1 MNANEVSDTDKS
13 FKFKCGIFKSDPI
26 FVVNVLTRLEN
37 KQYIFIGTY
46 PSEFEEI
53 IGKLEKGKKLT
64 DKENKLLKEHYPS
77 SAYWHKLKNP
87 TFISECIYV
96 DDSIDVIK
104 LKLFSRLSDPA
115 HSKYLLDKNQE
126 LWVKLK
132 NGDCKLLGNVIPGV
146 KPSYYGKPSVDYK
159 FVDKLTGV
167 KKSVTSINE
176 NNLILMNVVDI
187 NEVKDYIIYVNNLQ
201 DEITYLESKGVS
213 INNNI
218 INGYLHKYWPDG
230 VVKINDSKMSNEY
243 KKANEKVIYDRYIV
257 RLIKDVKV
265 DNSMFKKCFI
275 LHFILHVNY
284 DCKDDKIDLL
294 KIFKLLPLSNDVPF
308 MKYKELNWPTPYYRI
323 YRPVIDTLSIPK
335 KVIRSWILEGSG
347 DSDIEVIKM
356 HTKGLTVK
364 YHLYDDKNGIPKFA
378 TINIHKTGALEIKL
392 TYVGDYEADFAK
404 VEESVNK
411 IVSLIKQVNKFD
423 YKLDRS
429 SKDHFKIKP
438 PKLCISDK
446 NIELGSNTKISFI
459 NTITHFSKVG
469 KIDYN
474 LLTNLAYMMTPYVV
488 PVMKD
493 EGKKSKQN
501 VLELKYRRIDNF
513 KNMMEIFTWI
523 TRLKE
528 QDWSEIDIYH
538 NLIDKFDKSSKEASI
553 YLKEWNKQYGDAS
566 DKTGKITQSGIYIKI
581 TDNKFH
587 IEGARTPEILGKV
600 YYFIVKLLSLYNQYD
615 EYKKNEEFKKF
626 IIEGKP
632 VERDQIMSFTI
643 KDEDLNA
650 VDDDDFDLE
659 MSESNFDDD
668 SISVS
673 NYLKDDEDDETG
685 EVEEGNEETSGVGD
699 SDGYNLSEN
708 IDVNITLKATCG
720 DDIDLLK
727 DTCVDLCDD
736 DKYKLRRLQS
746 YDNRLFKFKPKDIKS
761 GYSITCQN
769 PSQPYVMHKN
779 PETHEKVKRESYTY
793 AVKYGSD
800 LTHQNYYLCSR
811 VWCPYCEI
819 PIRYEDVVDVKLR
832 QVRKGDC
839 LTGKCPHGDH
849 DVMIRKDNNK
859 FYYPGFK
866 PSSKHPDGLCLP
878 CCFIVPHNIPEKKSA
893 YKRFQQCL
901 GHEITDEVQDEAG
914 FYILGREKIPLA
926 NNRYGLLPLI
936 LARKLFNSQCNSNTL
951 EVNEGCYLRQGI
963 NADEKQSFLVALAKI
978 VSEVTG
984 TQIDKEQFK
993 KMLVDRLTPELFL
1006 SLKNGLISV
1015 LFDNPKTDESAID
1028 VYKKF
1033 ILDPK
1038 ETLNEEYLWD
1048 YVSRPGIMFDE
1059 GINIIIVTE
1068 TKIIC
1073 PFGENMKQIYNTN
1086 KRTLFLFRRRK
1097 YFEPICFAH
1106 NSGKTINIQYLFNSI
1121 NKEVVRSFSYLDKQC
1136 KPYQS
1141 ISWKSILKDN
1151 ERRFEISYDID
1162 TKDENDLA
1170 KVIEVAKRLKL
1181 PIEGQILDYY
1191 NKAVGLLLKNNVQ
1204 ILSKPRGIITGVKI
1218 IPENDIK
1225 FASYKDTV
1233 KLLSKIAKASDL
1245 NVKPIKRVVDDDKI
1259 VAVILEN
1266 GRLVPVKPEKNKKD
1280 KLVEE
1285 EIPFYSDIDKVLMK
1299 GKKNIDI
1306 RKREVNKF
1314 NYETEAYQRYRFE
1327 ISGFLQ
1333 TDEGAKRKE
1342 TLSKTLK
1349 SDKPIAEQKKEILKI
1364 IKEIESLVYAPASI
1378 KKKIDLDNFE
1388 IPNVRVRCETLTEC
1402 DTDPYCVNVKGKC
1415 KFFVDEMLNKNVY
1428 STMILEELIRNRMK
1442 RDNILKGIIPDII
1455 NRKEFRATEEVVAL
1469 YGTADKI
1476 IRDLSKL
1483 YAKDS
1488 KYYITKSK
1496 MYDTLEPTYPGI
1508 DRDRYADYLRDYDVD
1523 FLSLESLSHRWT
1535 PYLTTEFNVYVNIAN
1550 NSLLN
1555 TVIKAISKSKMA
1567 SLVKNVLDIKNIIVK
1582 QIPKITVKEII
1593 IMFKTFNID
1602 VIVESQES
1610 WELLLTLYQK
1620 LCRDSF
1626 ATVHTLSQLNDTIVS
1641 KNYKGCMCDLFILSK
1656 ALDINFILLNKRVTK
1671 ENETGFYLFGPGLI
1685 SSPNYLI
1692 IYSQNRGKN
1701 RVYDSV
1707 IGKNQYIFTK
1717 KSLPPKFV
1725 EKIFGEKKSKNEV
1738 IAVSNNGNNK
1748 NKGNNENK

>member
-1 MNANEVSDTDKS
+1 MNNSNISDADKG
-13 FKFKCGIFKSDPI
+13 FKHKCGIYKSDPI
-26 FVVNVLTRLEN
+26 FIVNLLTRLEN
-37 KQYIFIGTY
+37 KQYVFIGTY
-46 PSEFEEI
+46 PSELESI
-53 IGKLEKGKKLT
+53 INKLEKGNKLT
-64 DKENKLLKEHYPS
+64 DKENKLLKEHYS
-77 SAYWHKLKNP
+77 SSEYWHKLKNP
-87 TFISECIYV
+87 TFIPERIYI
-96 DDSIDVIK
+96 DDSIDTIK
-104 LKLFSRLSDPA
+104 LKIFARLSDPSK
-115 HSKYLLDKNQE
+115 SKYLLDKNQE

-132 NGDCKLLGNVIPGV
+132 SDGEYKILGNVIPGI
-146 KPSYYGKPSVDYK
+146 KPSYYTKPSVDYK
-159 FVDKLTGV
+159 FVDKLTGA
-167 KKSVTSINE
+167 KKTVTSINE
-176 NNLILMNVVDI
+176 NNLILMSIVEPTNI
-187 NEVKDYIIYVNNLQ
+187 KDFTIYVNNLH
-201 DEITYLESKGVS
+201 DEITYLESKGAS

-218 INGYLHKYWPDG
+218 INGYLQKYWPDG
-230 VVKINDSKMSNEY
+230 VIKINESKLSNEY

-257 RLIKDVKV
+257 RLIKEVKV
-265 DNSMFKKCFI
+265 NSDMFKKCFI

-294 KIFKLLPLSNDVPF
+294 KIFKLLPLSNDIPF
-308 MKYKELNWPTPYYRI
+308 MKYKEINWPTPFYRI

-335 KVIRSWILEGSG
+335 KTVRSWILEGSG

-356 HTKGLTVK
+356 HTKGLTLK
-364 YHLYDDKNGIPKFA
+364 YHLYDDNNGIPKFA

-392 TYVGDYEADFAK
+392 TFIGDYEADFVK

-411 IVSLIKQVNKFD
+411 IVNLIKQINKFD

-429 SKDHFKIKP
+429 TKDKFKIKP
-438 PKLCISDK
+438 PKLIVSDE
-446 NIELGSNTKISFI
+446 NIELGSNTTISFI
-459 NTITHFSKVG
+459 NTITHFSKIG

-474 LLTNLAYMMTPYVV
+474 LLTNLAHMMTPYVV

-493 EGKKSKQN
+493 EDKKSKKS

-528 QDWSEIDIYH
+528 QDWSTMDIYH
-538 NLIDKFDKSSKEASI
+538 SIIDKFDKSSKEASI
-553 YLKEWNKQYGDAS
+553 YLKEWEKQYGETS

-581 TDNKFH
+581 MDNNFH

-615 EYKKNEEFKKF
+615 EYKKNIEFKKF

-632 VERDQIMSFTI
+632 VERDQISSFTI
-643 KDEDLNA
+643 KDEDLNSA
-650 VDDDDFDLE
+650 NDDDFELE
-659 MSESNFDDD
+659 MGESNYEDD
-668 SISVS
+668 SISIS
-673 NYLKDDEDDETG
+673 NYLKDEEDDETG
-685 EVEEGNEETSGVGD
+685 ELLEKNEKTSGIGD

-779 PETHEKVKRESYTY
+779 PETHPKVKRESYTY
-793 AVKYGSD
+793 SIKYGSD
-800 LTHQNYYLCSR
+800 LSHQNYYICSR

-819 PIRYEDVVDVKLR
+819 PIRYEDVVDIKLR

-849 DVMIRKDNNK
+849 DVMIRKDDNR

-878 CCFIVPHNIPEKKSA
+878 CCFIVPHNSPEKKSA
-893 YKRFQQCL
+893 YKRYQQCL
-901 GHEITDEVQDEAG
+901 GHEVIEDKEEESG
-914 FYILGREKIPLA
+914 FYILGRDKIPLP

-951 EVNEGCYLRQGI
+951 DVGEGCYLRQGVTS
-963 NADEKQSFLVALAKI
+963 DEKQSFVVALAKI
-978 VSEVTG
+978 VSDVTK
-984 TQIDKEQFK
+984 TDIDKEKFK
-993 KMLVDRLTPELFL
+993 KMLVDRLTPEIFL
-1006 SLKNGLISV
+1006 SLKNGLISI
-1015 LFDNPKTDESAID
+1015 LFDNPQTDEEAID
-1028 VYKKF
+1028 VYKQYL
-1033 ILDPK
+1033 LDPK
-1038 ETLNEEYLWD
+1038 EILNEEYLWD
-1048 YVSRPGIMFDE
+1048 YVSRPGVVFDE
-1059 GINIIIVTE
+1059 GVNIIIVTE
-1068 TKIIC
+1068 TNIIC
-1073 PFGENMKQIYNTN
+1073 PFGENMSQIYDPN
-1086 KRTLFLFRRRK
+1086 KRTIFLFRQRK
-1097 YFEPICFAH
+1097 YYEPICFAH
-1106 NSGKTINIQYLFNSI
+1106 NSGKTINIQYMFNSI
-1121 NKEVVRSFSYLDKQC
+1121 NKEVIRTFSYVDKNC

-1151 ERRFEISYDID
+1151 ERRFGIKYDID
-1162 TKDENDLA
+1162 RKEEDDLT
-1170 KVIEVAKRLKL
+1170 KVIDVAKRLKL

-1191 NKAVGLLLKNNVQ
+1191 NKSVGILLKKNIQ
-1204 ILSKPRGIITGVKI
+1204 IPSKPRGVMTDLKI
-1218 IPENDIK
+1218 IPEDDIK
-1225 FASYKDTV
+1225 YASYSDTV
-1233 KLLSKIAKASDL
+1233 KLLSKIVKVSDL
-1245 NVKPIKRVVDDDKI
+1245 NVKPIKKIVDDDKI
-1259 VAVILEN
+1259 VAVMLEN
-1266 GRLVPVKPEKNKKD
+1266 GRLIPIKPEKNKKD

-1285 EIPFYSDIDKVLMK
+1285 EIPFYADVDKILLE

-1314 NYETEAYQRYRFE
+1314 NYENEAYQRYRFE

-1342 TLSKTLK
+1342 MISKSLK
-1349 SDKPIAEQKKEILKI
+1349 KEISIDEQKKEIMKV
-1364 IKEIESLVYAPASI
+1364 IKEIESIIYAPPST
-1378 KKKIDLDNFE
+1378 KHKIDLDNFE
-1388 IPNVRVRCETLTEC
+1388 IPNVRVRCETLTDC
-1402 DTDPYCVNVKGKC
+1402 STDPFCINVKGKC
-1415 KFFVDEMLNKNVY
+1415 KFYVDDMLNKEVY

-1455 NRKEFRATEEVVAL
+1455 NRKEFKSTDTVVAL
-1469 YGTADKI
+1469 YGTSDKI

-1483 YAKDS
+1483 YARDS

-1523 FLSLESLSHRWT
+1523 LFSLEALSHKWT
-1535 PYLTTEFNVYVNIAN
+1535 PYLTSDFSVYVNFSN

-1555 TVIKAISKSKMA
+1555 TIIKAISKSKLFN
-1567 SLVKNVLDIKNIIVK
+1567 LVKNVLDIKNMIIEQIAKISVK
-1582 QIPKITVKEII
+1582 DMI

-1602 VIVESQES
+1602 IIVESQES
-1610 WELLLTLYQK
+1610 WELLLALYQK
-1620 LCRDSF
+1620 LCRDNF
-1626 ATVHTLSQLNDTIVS
+1626 ATVHSLSQLNDTILS
-1641 KNYKGCMCDLFILSK
+1641 KSYKGCMVDLFLLSK
-1656 ALDINFILLNKRVTK
+1656 ALNINFIILNKRVTK
-1671 ENETGFYLFGPGLI
+1671 DNESGFYLFGPELI
-1685 SSPNYLI
+1685 SSPNYLL

-1707 IGKNQYIFTK
+1707 VGKNKYIFTK
-1717 KSLPPKFV
+1717 KDLPPKFV
-1725 EKIFGEKKSKNEV
+1725 EKVFGEKKSKNEV
-1738 IAVSNNGNNK
+1738 IAVSNNGNK
-1748 NKGNNENK
+1748 